1 MTRCGWILVLGAAAL
16 AQGALVKVEQDWPD
30 GTKKVR
36 GQTLDG
42 KRHGTWRAWFEN
54 GKMRSF
60 IQYRA
65 GKWHGIRREW
75 HDNGQIALEWTYT
88 DGRED
93 KGTVTFFH
101 ANGKVR
107 HTFKSGGKNK
117 HPNQVTTTWY
127 DNGVKE
133 SEGRWR
139 NELQHGKWTFWYRS
153 GKRQRVTTYKEGQP
167 DGWST
172 EWDEK
177 GKVVSK
183 KRFKNGKLVKK

>member
-1 MTRCGWILVLGAAAL
+1 MASGHGQGERWRREATRGAVGEEGKGAAVEDTSKEA
-16 AQGALVKVEQDWPD
+16 KVNSTEYFARYEL
-30 GTKKVR
+30 TK
-36 GQTLDG
+36 
-42 KRHGTWRAWFEN
+42 
-54 GKMRSF
+54 
-60 IQYRA
+60 
-65 GKWHGIRREW
+65 IRREW
-75 HDNGQIALEWTYT
+75 HDNGQIAIEWTYT